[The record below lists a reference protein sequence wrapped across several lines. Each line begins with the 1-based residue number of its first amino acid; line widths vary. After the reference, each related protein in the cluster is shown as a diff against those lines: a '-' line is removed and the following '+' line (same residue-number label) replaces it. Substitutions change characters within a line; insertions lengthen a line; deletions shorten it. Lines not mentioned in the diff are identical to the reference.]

1 MYMRGMTS
9 KVKQMKQEGKPM
21 PKNYQDLERE
31 FGEILRSTVTAT
43 MPCSPDGAKPWT
55 IPHSC
60 SVLHAY
66 TTEDSGT

>member
-31 FGEILRSTVTAT
+31 FGEILRSAVQQCRARL
-43 MPCSPDGAKPWT
+43 MERS
-55 IPHSC
+55 H
-60 SVLHAY
+60 
-66 TTEDSGT
+66 